1 MSKQYQLKYIN
12 CLFVSFL
19 LASIF
24 LFNSVSAQESL
35 QNLQNEMEEK
45 EASGL
50 INADRNV
57 EAIRNVIS
65 RGGGDE
71 FVVEERRSTFIGLS
85 GSAEWAIV
93 FLLVAALP
101 LSIIFFLVMFSE
113 VDVPKVD
120 VRGWPVQRTR
130 PDLQEIISE
139 QGFRRFFRTFN
150 PSSISRDVNESIN
163 PTENKV
169 DYGSL
174 ENEEENQP
182 LYYEIEMGKL
192 EMERVLTL

>member
-12 CLFVSFL
+12 CLLVYCI

-24 LFNSVSAQESL
+24 LFNSVAAQESL

-85 GSAEWAIV
+85 GSTEWVLV

-101 LSIIFFLVMFSE
+101 LSIIFFLVTFSE
-113 VDVPKVD
+113 DDVPKVD

-130 PDLQEIISE
+130 PGLQEVIGE
-139 QGFRRFFRTFN
+139 QGFRRFLRTFN
-150 PSSISRDVNESIN
+150 PSAISRDVNESIN
-163 PTENKV
+163 PSENKV
-169 DYGSL
+169 NYGSL
-174 ENEEENQP
+174 ENEEEHQP
-182 LYYEIEMGKL
+182 LYYEIEMARL
-192 EMERVLTL
+192 EMGNVSTL